1 MARNIIRTLW
11 EGDKKHVKYLG
22 FFAALSVGLFLF
34 APSLTLAVEKN
45 EMISIDFSLPSL
57 DGNKRI
63 ELKDYKG
70 KPIVINFWAS
80 WCGPCREEMPFL
92 ERTWKEYKDKGVIF
106 LGINVLDE
114 EKSAKDI
121 INILNIS
128 YTNLKD
134 SSGEVANNY
143 GVVGLPVTI
152 FIDKEGRIFR
162 KNYGPFLDEK
172 GEKSF
177 ISYVKRIIK

>member
-1 MARNIIRTLW
+1 M
-11 EGDKKHVKYLG
+11 VKYLW
-22 FFAALSVGLFLF
+22 FFVALFVDLVLFP
-34 APSLTLAVEKN
+34 PSLTFAVDKN

-57 DGNKRI
+57 DENKRI
-63 ELKDYKG
+63 ELKAYKG

-92 ERTWKEYKDKGVIF
+92 ERTWKEYKDTGVIF

-114 EKSAKDI
+114 EKSAKDF
-121 INILNIS
+121 INVFKIS

-134 SSGEVANNY
+134 SSGEVANSY
-143 GVVGLPVTI
+143 GVVGLPVTF
-152 FIDKEGRIFR
+152 FIDKEGRIVR

-172 GEKSF
+172 EEKSF
-177 ISYVKRIIK
+177 ISYVKEIIK